1 MTLDCRGD
9 HIDLVEV
16 DAGLQRMMT
25 VSGGL
30 LKVWNMKGH
39 RMLKELRWALHIP
52 SLLIC
57 SHVFQVSGT

>member
-1 MTLDCRGD
+1 MGVMTLVCRGD
-9 HIDLVEV
+9 QIDLVEV

-25 VSGGL
+25 VSGSF

-39 RMLKELRWALHIP
+39 RLLKELRWALRNP

-57 SHVFQVSGT
+57 SHYFQV